1 MGAAPARRTFPL
13 MMRGAK
19 REPVKGAIAWE
30 VAELGWRQAMHNHGQ
45 TLERLAERGGLS
57 PFEMACALAGSGLFD
72 GIKPSQ
78 EQAMI
83 MLAGAAHA
91 LDRLRE
97 IKPKD

>member
-1 MGAAPARRTFPL
+1 MGATPVRRTFPL
-13 MMRGAK
+13 IMRDAK
-19 REPVKGAIAWE
+19 RQPVKAVIAWE
-30 VAELGWRQAMHNHGQ
+30 VAELGRHQAMRNHGQ

-97 IKPKD
+97 IKAKD

>member
-1 MGAAPARRTFPL
+1 MTERRTFPL
-13 MMRGAK
+13 IMRNDKGQ
-19 REPVKGAIAWE
+19 PVKAAVAWE
-30 VAELGWRQAMHNHGQ
+30 VAELGRRQAMKNHGQ

-57 PFEMACALAGSGLFD
+57 PFEMACALAGSDLFH
-72 GIKPSQ
+72 GIKPSR

-97 IKPKD
+97 AQGTTSK